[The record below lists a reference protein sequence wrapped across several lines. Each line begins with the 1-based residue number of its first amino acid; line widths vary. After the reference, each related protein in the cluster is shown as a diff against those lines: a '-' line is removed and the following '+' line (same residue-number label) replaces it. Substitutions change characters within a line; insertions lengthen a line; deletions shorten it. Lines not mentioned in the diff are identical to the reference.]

1 MSNVLQAATLPIV
14 LTHLKYLNMIT
25 ASSLLIQ
32 LLCLSPLSLHVIPRS
47 TSLSTSR

>member
-1 MSNVLQAATLPIV
+1 NILQAAMLPIV

-32 LLCLSPLSLHVIPRS
+32 LLRSSPLSLRVIPCS